1 MRALLCTEL
10 GPASKLSVRDV
21 DDPTPGEGEV
31 VLDVEAAGINFPDT
45 LIIEGRYQFKP
56 DLPFSPGGEAAGV
69 VSAVGEGVSSLS
81 IGDRAIALSGHGA
94 FAEKWLVPASSVA
107 PIPPGLDFVSA
118 AAFGL
123 TYGTSYYALKD
134 RAGLQTGET
143 LLVLGAAGGV
153 GSAAIEL
160 AKTMGATV
168 IAAASTDDKLAWAT
182 ELGADHVI
190 DYSTEDLRDR
200 LKDLTGGKGVDVVYD
215 PVGGE
220 LTEAAVRSTAWNGRL
235 LVVGFASGDIPAI
248 PLNLTLLKGMS
259 IVGVFWGRSMSEE
272 PKLHRQNFAD
282 MAALI
287 ADGRIRPRVSAEFSL
302 DDYEGAFAMLTE
314 RRVKGKA
321 VFRVR

>member
-1 MRALLCTEL
+1 MRALVCTEL

-21 DDPTPGEGEV
+21 DDPTPGDGEV

-45 LIIEGRYQFKP
+45 LIIEGKYQVKP

-69 VSAVGEGVSSLS
+69 VSAVGEGVSSVS

-94 FAEKWLVPASSVA
+94 FAEKWLVPANSVA

-134 RAGLQTGET
+134 RARLQAGET

-168 IAAASTDDKLAWAT
+168 IAAASTADKLAWAT

-200 LKDLTGGKGVDVVYD
+200 IKDLMGGKGVDVVYD

-235 LVVGFASGDIPAI
+235 LVVGFAAGDIPAI

-272 PKLHRQNFAD
+272 PKLHRQNFAE

-302 DDYEGAFAMLTE
+302 DDYEEAFAMFTE

>member
-1 MRALLCTEL
+1 MRALVCTEL

-21 DDPTPGEGEV
+21 DDPTPGDGEV

-45 LIIEGRYQFKP
+45 LIIEGKYQVKP

-69 VSAVGEGVSSLS
+69 VSAVGEGVSSVS

-94 FAEKWLVPASSVA
+94 FAEKWLVPANSVA

-134 RAGLQTGET
+134 RACLQAGET

-168 IAAASTDDKLAWAT
+168 IAAASTADKLAWAT

-200 LKDLTGGKGVDVVYD
+200 IKDLMGGKGVDVVYD

-235 LVVGFASGDIPAI
+235 LVVGFAAGDIPAI

-272 PKLHRQNFAD
+272 PKLHRQNFAE

-302 DDYEGAFAMLTE
+302 DDYEEAFAMFTE